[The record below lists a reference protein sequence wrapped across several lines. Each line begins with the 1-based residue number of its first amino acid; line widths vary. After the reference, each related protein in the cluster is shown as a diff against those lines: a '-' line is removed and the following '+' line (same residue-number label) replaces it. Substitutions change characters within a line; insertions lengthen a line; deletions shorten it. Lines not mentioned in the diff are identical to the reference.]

1 MQPWINGVEIDK
13 EIAEKYPCEECGA
26 AMTYDARY
34 ESGEDTWNGNPVY
47 RAFAVCTNPECENEC
62 EF

>member
-1 MQPWINGVEIDK
+1 MKPWIDGVAIDR

-26 AMTYDARY
+26 AMKYEARY
-34 ESGEDTWNGNPVY
+34 DSGDYDEKPVY
-47 RAFAVCTNPECENEC
+47 RAFAVCTNPGCGNEC